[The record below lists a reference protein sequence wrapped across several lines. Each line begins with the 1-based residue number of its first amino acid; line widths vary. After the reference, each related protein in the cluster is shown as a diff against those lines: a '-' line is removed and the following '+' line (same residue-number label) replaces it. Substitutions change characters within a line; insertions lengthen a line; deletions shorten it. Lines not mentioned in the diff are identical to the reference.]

1 MSFRL
6 LLIEDSPT
14 QLLTIS
20 KTLQAEGYTVIEA
33 RNGAEGLARAY
44 NELPDLIISDVVM
57 TGINGYQLCRLV
69 KNDPD
74 LNQTPVILLTK
85 LDGSVDRFWGFK
97 SGADRYIPKEP
108 GFSSLI
114 KAIEE
119 MLEEATLKPRL
130 RVIGEPSK
138 TLTGEDVNNRLN
150 QLLERLL
157 FEATIIDEVRR
168 IAEDVLDLESV
179 TQRLFELLSSILDY
193 QALGLVVNQGKG
205 SVLRVDASSKVDE
218 ASLRAYIAKIALQLG
233 LPPLK
238 DEVPKGHYLPE
249 NALTQPIDITGQRLG
264 LLVVV
269 PYPQQIF
276 KPGDQKV
283 VRLIGEQLSVVLRLL
298 ELTGRETKTAA
309 SGGGKR
315 PEAMPNKM

>member
-14 QLLTIS
+14 QLITIA
-20 KTLQAEGYTVIEA
+20 KTLTAEGYSVIEA

-44 NELPDLIISDVVM
+44 HESPDLIISDVVM

-74 LNQTPVILLTK
+74 LSATPVILLTK

-108 GFSSLI
+108 GFASLI
-114 KAIEE
+114 KATREI
-119 MLEEATLKPRL
+119 LEEATLKARL
-130 RVIGEPSK
+130 RVIGEPTK
-138 TLTGEDVNNRLN
+138 TLSPEDINNRLN

-157 FEATIIDEVRR
+157 FEATIVDEVRK
-168 IAEDVLDLESV
+168 IAEDVLDIDTV
-179 TQRLFELLSSILDY
+179 TQKLFELLASILDY
-193 QALGLVVNQGKG
+193 QALGLVLNQGT
-205 SVLRVDASSKVDE
+205 SSILRVDAASSLDE
-218 ASLRAYIAKIALQLG
+218 PALRGYIARIALQLG

-238 DEVPKGHYLPE
+238 EETIKGHYLPE

-264 LLVVV
+264 LLVVI
-269 PYPQQIF
+269 PYSQQIF

-298 ELTGRETKTAA
+298 ELKSQDKSRIQPSSK
-309 SGGGKR
+309 
-315 PEAMPNKM
+315 N